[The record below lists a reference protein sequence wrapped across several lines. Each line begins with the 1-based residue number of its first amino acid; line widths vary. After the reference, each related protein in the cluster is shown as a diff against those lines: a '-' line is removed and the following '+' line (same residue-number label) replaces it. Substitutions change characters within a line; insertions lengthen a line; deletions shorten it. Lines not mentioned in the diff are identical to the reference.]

1 VSETAIAFEGA
12 NRIARGDL
20 ATVVLQAKAALDL
33 DPNTSILI
41 FEGRTSALVE
51 VDFRGSRDEVLARL
65 AASEARDEQG
75 APRRGRPKLGVT
87 AREVTLLPRHWDW
100 LGRQPGGASAT
111 LRKLVEQARREDT
124 ADETIREAR
133 DALYRFAT
141 VMAGD
146 APGYEEALRALF
158 AGDAERFSRATT
170 AWPSD
175 VREHAWKLAPRA
187 FGFPPSPLDAAIPFD
202 RRGAV
207 QRAVQAAFPQA
218 EITAVAPVL
227 GGASAA
233 RVFRLTVDGGDR
245 LLRVEGAVDAIRNPT
260 RQYACLR
267 IAAEAGVAPSLI
279 YADAQDGVAITD
291 FITPFPPGH
300 GPARGDR
307 LCALA
312 AAVRTLHA
320 APLFPPLVD
329 IFEGIGAGIA
339 QMGVAQALPQASQ
352 DLMARLHG
360 ELARAYPRRDQDR
373 VSSHNDL
380 NPGNVLFEGDRAWI
394 VDWESA
400 FAADRYMDLAAIA
413 NWFASDEREEE
424 LILQAYFG
432 AAPDDDC
439 RARLFIM
446 QQANRLFYAAMLLNA
461 AAAERPGFR
470 VAAANLHALR
480 LDEIRAEMASMAS
493 FDGRVRFAQA
503 FLNAAAHD
511 FESARFAWAKAH
523 LRA

>member
-1 VSETAIAFEGA
+1 VSETAIAFKGV
-12 NRIARGDL
+12 NRIALGDL
-20 ATVVLQAKAALDL
+20 ATVVAQAKALLDV
-33 DPNTSILI
+33 DPTASVLI
-41 FEGRTSALVE
+41 FDDRTSALIE
-51 VDFRGSRDEVLARL
+51 VDFRGSRDEVLTRL
-65 AASEARDEQG
+65 SAPEMDGQQD
-75 APRRGRPKLGVT
+75 APRRGRPRLGVT

-124 ADETIREAR
+124 AGERVREAR

-141 VMAGD
+141 AMAGD

-158 AGDAERFSRATT
+158 AGEAERFAGATA
-170 AWPSD
+170 AWPDD
-175 VREHAWKLAPRA
+175 VREHAWKLAALA
-187 FGFPPSPLDAAIPFD
+187 FGFPPSPLDAVIPFD

-207 QRAVQAAFPQA
+207 QRAVETAFPKA
-218 EITAVAPVL
+218 EIDAAVPVL

-233 RVFRLTVDGGDR
+233 RVFRLTIGGADR
-245 LLRVEGAVDAIRNPT
+245 LLRVEGAVDAIRNPA
-260 RQYACLR
+260 RQYACMR

-279 YADAQDGVAITD
+279 YADARDGVAITD
-291 FITPFPPGH
+291 FVTVAAPDLS
-300 GPARGDR
+300 RTREDR
-307 LCALA
+307 LRALVQT
-312 AAVRTLHA
+312 VRTLHA

-339 QMGVAQALPQASQ
+339 QTGVAQVLPRASQ
-352 DLMARLHG
+352 NLMARLHG
-360 ELARAYPRRDQDR
+360 ELARAYPRREQDR

-380 NPGNVLFEGDRAWI
+380 NPGNVLFEGDRTWI

-400 FAADRYMDLAAIA
+400 FAADRYMDLAAAA
-413 NWFASDEREEE
+413 NWFAADEREEA
-424 LILQAYFG
+424 LILQTYFG
-432 AAPDDDC
+432 AAPDDDR
-439 RARLFIM
+439 RARFFIM

-470 VAAANLHALR
+470 VAVADLHALR
-480 LDEIRAEMASMAS
+480 LSEIRGEMASMTS

-503 FLNAAAHD
+503 FLNSAAHD
-511 FESARFAWAKAH
+511 FETARFAWAKAH